1 MIEKLFESMFPEI
14 SIDMMLDI
22 ETRALPIK
30 EYALTELS
38 AKQIIPDL
46 FEANCKLFTT
56 AKIFNDIL
64 QRKKNVEIKFLGK
77 RKVAHCTLVIL
88 SDSAQIRVMFRQSNA
103 KVFIGARCEGKFD
116 IRLNNLKPKIC
127 VGDAVTSRGIHIAV
141 HGNGISIGKQCLI
154 GEDVVIQ
161 GHDAHGIVDI
171 DTLELIN
178 SEDSQTV
185 IEPRVWLGKRVI
197 VLPGNRICQGAIIG
211 AASVVT
217 KNVPECSLAVGIPAK
232 VIKQG
237 VTWSRSRYKVDDE
250 CKEFIRSL

>member
-1 MIEKLFESMFPEI
+1 
-14 SIDMMLDI
+14 MLDA
-22 ETRALPIK
+22 ETHALPIK
-30 EYALTELS
+30 EYALSELS
-38 AKQIIPDL
+38 AKQILPDL

-77 RKVAHCTLVIL
+77 KKVANCTLVIL
-88 SDSAQIRVMFRQSNA
+88 SDTAQIRVMFRQSHA
-103 KVFIGARCEGKFD
+103 KVFIGAKCEGKFD

-171 DTLELIN
+171 DTLELVN
-178 SEDSQTV
+178 SEDSHTV
-185 IEPRVWLGKRVI
+185 IEQRVWLGKRVM
-197 VLPGNRICQGAIIG
+197 VLPGNRISQGAIIG
-211 AASVVT
+211 ASSVVT
-217 KNVPECSLAVGIPAK
+217 KDVPACSLAVGIPAK
-232 VIKQG
+232 VIKHG

-250 CKEFIRSL
+250 CRDFIKAL

>member
-1 MIEKLFESMFPEI
+1 MIEQLFKSMFPDT
-14 SIDMMLDI
+14 SIDTMLDA
-22 ETRALPIK
+22 ETRLLPIK
-30 EYALTELS
+30 EFSLTELS
-38 AKQIIPDL
+38 DKQILPDL

-64 QRKKNVEIKFLGK
+64 HRKKNVEIKFLGK
-77 RKVAHCTLVIL
+77 RKVANCRLVIL
-88 SDSAQIRVMFRQSNA
+88 SDTAQIRVMFRQSHA

-116 IRLNNLKPKIC
+116 IRLNNLRPTIC

-141 HGNGISIGKQCLI
+141 HGSGISIGKQCLI

-171 DTLELIN
+171 ETLELVN
-178 SEDSQTV
+178 SEDAQTV
-185 IEPRVWLGKRVI
+185 IEPRVWLGKRVM
-197 VLPGNRICQGAIIG
+197 VLPGNRICQGSIIG

-217 KNVPECSLAVGIPAK
+217 KDVPACSLAVGVPAK
-232 VIKQG
+232 VIKHG

-250 CKEFIRSL
+250 CREFIKGL